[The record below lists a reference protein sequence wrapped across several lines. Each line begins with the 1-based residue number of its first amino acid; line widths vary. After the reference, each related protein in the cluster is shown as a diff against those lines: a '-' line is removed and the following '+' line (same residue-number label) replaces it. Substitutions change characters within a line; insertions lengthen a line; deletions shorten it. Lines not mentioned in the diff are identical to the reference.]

1 MVLATSHTDSTPP
14 GYTQDQYAD
23 WQAACAWIK
32 RETSQDAL
40 FLTPRESFAFKWMA
54 SRAEFV
60 CYKDCPQDAAG
71 ILEWN
76 RRLWWLHDWTL
87 QSSTDGAYQDSDLE
101 ELRSETGCDF
111 IVTRILGP
119 FETKPVWQGR
129 IWQVIRIA
137 HPNIK
142 PDR

>member
-1 MVLATSHTDSTPP
+1 
-14 GYTQDQYAD
+14 
-23 WQAACAWIK
+23 
-32 RETSQDAL
+32 
-40 FLTPRESFAFKWMA
+40 MA

-137 HPNIK
+137 DPNTK